1 MSDYLKQQLD
11 LELEINEDLI
21 DQKFILQNE
30 LNHYKISNNLIGEAY
45 VIGTEYWYVVG
56 LKQTPWTLEYIVI
69 QIKENGI
76 SKEYVE
82 EQNFPSNRIKI
93 NPKHFMEI
101 FNRKEI

>member
-1 MSDYLKQQLD
+1 M
-11 LELEINEDLI
+11 
-21 DQKFILQNE
+21 
-30 LNHYKISNNLIGEAY
+30 
-45 VIGTEYWYVVG
+45 
-56 LKQTPWTLEYIVI
+56 LEYIVI

-93 NPKHFMEI
+93 NPKHFMKI